1 MRILTTL
8 LALFSCSVLVAQPYS
23 PTEGRELPRG
33 FVMPYY
39 TAAEADSAIEKH
51 RYATPVTEWTEEG
64 NRLTADIISTFAWT
78 NRQVMLHIE
87 SAPADY
93 ELWINGRR
101 TAVNRDGNSPAD
113 YNITKRVKEGR
124 NRVEIVLNRPSDL
137 APIESWKTGSEK
149 LGKVWVVSS
158 PTMGVRDV
166 LVSTSMG
173 EESPSTATAEVGIIV
188 KSYALNPRTVRIFYE
203 LDDPAGRT
211 VVRGQSDLTLSMRGE
226 DTVRLIASVPDTL
239 LWRSD
244 KPQHHTL
251 RIRTQREG
259 RYSEYHQYPLGLRT
273 IGHAKGKLLVNGREE
288 ALQIVPCTPDAT
300 PEHLAEIR
308 QSGAN
313 TIRLN
318 AGAVASHLYA
328 VCDTL
333 GLYVIAQAPIDS
345 HKAGS
350 SRAVGGNPSN
360 DPAWVPFYLERVENS
375 YHSSKRHPSV
385 VGFSIATSSANGIAL
400 YESFLR
406 MKAMETNRPV
416 IYPSAEGEWNT
427 DRIE

>member
-8 LALFSCSVLVAQPYS
+8 LALFSCSLVVAQPYS

-51 RYATPVTEWTEEG
+51 RYSTPVTEWTEEG
-64 NRLTADIISTFAWT
+64 NRLSADIISTFAWT

-137 APIESWKTGSEK
+137 APIEGWKTGSEK
-149 LGKVWVVSS
+149 IGKVWVVSS

-166 LVSTSMG
+166 LVKTTMG
-173 EESPSTATAEVGIIV
+173 EESPSTATAEVGIVV

-211 VVRGQSDLTLSMRGE
+211 VARGQSDLTLSMRGE

-259 RYSEYHQYPLGLRT
+259 RYSEYHQYPIGLRT

-288 ALQIVPCTPDAT
+288 ALQIVSCTPDAT

-313 TIRLN
+313 MIRLN

-406 MKAMETNRPV
+406 MKALEANRPV